1 MILIKIKVIIHNSKC
16 EYFKHVLKY
25 QLTQKQNSEISY
37 QYISYFQPYIEHISQ
52 FLGDKCDWWSDERLW
67 WIANWKQGLGART
80 KKKEIVHS
88 SDYSTW
94 LMLIHL
100 FIRTY
105 LLILMYYHEP
115 PQLTRLKLALHVHG
129 CLFRLDDG
137 TWYCFGFKIVARK
150 LINFCFK

>member
-1 MILIKIKVIIHNSKC
+1 MWIFQTYIKISINTKTKQWAFISIFII
-16 EYFKHVLKY
+16 FPTL
-25 QLTQKQNSEISY
+25 
-37 QYISYFQPYIEHISQ
+37 HISQ

-67 WIANWKQGLGART
+67 WIANWKQDLGART

-94 LMLIHL
+94 LMLIYL

-105 LLILMYYHEP
+105 LLILMYYQEP

-129 CLFRLDDG
+129 CLFRLDD
-137 TWYCFGFKIVARK
+137 KK
-150 LINFCFK
+150 NLILLRF

>member
-1 MILIKIKVIIHNSKC
+1 MWIFQTCIKISINTK
-16 EYFKHVLKY
+16 
-25 QLTQKQNSEISY
+25 TKQWEFIS
-37 QYISYFQPYIEHISQ
+37 ISYFQPYIEHISQ

-94 LMLIHL
+94 LMLIYL

-105 LLILMYYHEP
+105 LLILMYYQEP

-129 CLFRLDDG
+129 CLFRLDD
-137 TWYCFGFKIVARK
+137 KK
-150 LINFCFK
+150 NLILLRF